1 MGIGEGI
8 ALTLAAQGADVA
20 LTDLDSDGPA
30 RVASK
35 ITDTRTMALELDVT
49 AQESVDGVVARV
61 LEEWGHLDILVNN
74 AGVPSAPGGTA
85 ASGREVDW
93 DMTFNVNVK
102 GVLRCCNA
110 VIPHMKGRRY
120 GKIVNIGS
128 QAGHASR
135 RMGGAYAA
143 SKAAVLRYTKGLAV
157 ELAPFNINVNAVC
170 PGAVWTRIHK
180 KAIRDMPGVDL
191 EMFERDPYRA
201 FAQLFE
207 KTIPLGRVQSV
218 EDIGKAVAFLVSED
232 SCNITGQCL
241 HVDGGNILRD

>member
-8 ALTLAAQGADVA
+8 ALILAAQGADVA

-170 PGAVWTRIHK
+170 PGAVWTKFQQESIKGRE
-180 KAIRDMPGVDL
+180 DVDHEL
-191 EMFERDPYRA
+191 RKRDPYQA
-201 FAQLFE
+201 FTQLFA
-207 KTIPLGRVQSV
+207 KGFPLGRVQSV

-232 SCNITGQCL
+232 ACNITGQCL
-241 HVDGGNILRD
+241 HVDGGSILRD